1 MDNRVI
7 TTDSGGFQFLLGFGM
22 EHGIGKIVDN
32 IFLEKLRNVS
42 KKKSAQR
49 QFNAPNSREVDEN
62 SVKSWLSIVFVFDE
76 CTSPLSDKEY
86 TAKAL
91 ERTNRWI
98 ERCLECY
105 DRSQAIFG
113 IVHDA
118 NAKIYASVEFIL
130 KHEFDGY
137 GIGGSLGKS
146 KADMLN
152 ILDWV
157 VPLLPEDKPRHLLGI
172 GAVEDIF
179 NSVEKGID
187 MFDCVSPTRW
197 ARRGLI
203 YVSPSTD
210 GSVKN
215 KFRVHIKNAK
225 FRNDSKPLDPAC
237 DCFVCHIFIFSFQT
251 SLPISVWL
259 PITTF
264 TSS

>member
-1 MDNRVI
+1 M
-7 TTDSGGFQFLLGFGM
+7 
-22 EHGIGKIVDN
+22 
-32 IFLEKLRNVS
+32 
-42 KKKSAQR
+42 
-49 QFNAPNSREVDEN
+49 
-62 SVKSWLSIVFVFDE
+62 
-76 CTSPLSDKEY
+76 
-86 TAKAL
+86 
-91 ERTNRWI
+91 
-98 ERCLECY
+98 ECY

-146 KADMLN
+146 K
-152 ILDWV
+152 
-157 VPLLPEDKPRHLLGI
+157 
-172 GAVEDIF
+172 
-179 NSVEKGID
+179 
-187 MFDCVSPTRW
+187 FDCVSPIRW

-203 YVSPSTD
+203 YVSPSAD